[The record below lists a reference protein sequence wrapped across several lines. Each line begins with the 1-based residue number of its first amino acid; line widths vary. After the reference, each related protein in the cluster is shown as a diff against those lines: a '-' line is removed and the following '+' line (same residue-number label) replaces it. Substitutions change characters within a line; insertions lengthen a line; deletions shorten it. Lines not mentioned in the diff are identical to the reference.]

1 MTLVQTS
8 AEMTRIC
15 LGLTMA
21 TQLPPGDEVREA
33 HVRAALNRI
42 ESVVL
47 AYDCDELAATASVVA
62 S

>member
-1 MTLVQTS
+1 MTLVRTS
-8 AEMTRIC
+8 AELTRLC
-15 LGLTMA
+15 FGLEMA
-21 TQLPPGDEVREA
+21 MHLPPGDEVREA